1 LFATDRGR
9 PSSVFED
16 KFRYPENHSLIA
28 VCDEGPIADGDIGMS
43 FPRLFALIALVAAPN
58 TALAQG
64 GPMHGACKTDIQT
77 LCGSVQPGGGRI
89 RECMRQHRAG
99 LSTTCKLAIA
109 DRMLERAAHRAPAG
123 APGAGVT
130 QVPGK

>member
-1 LFATDRGR
+1 MR
-9 PSSVFED
+9 
-16 KFRYPENHSLIA
+16 K
-28 VCDEGPIADGDIGMS
+28 PIANGEIGMG
-43 FPRLFALIALVAAPN
+43 FPRLFVLIALVASPG

-64 GPMHGACKTDIQT
+64 GPMHGAYKADIQS

-89 RECMRQHRAG
+89 RDCMRQRRAE

-109 DRMLERAAHRAPAG
+109 DRMLERAAHGAPAG

-130 QVPGK
+130 QVPAR